1 MSTRARVGILLPDGK
16 VRSIT
21 VLQDGY
27 PSFTGQRLAKYY
39 DTEEKVLQL
48 MSRGTLI
55 SLGKN
60 IMECNIFLNG
70 EKPEDTSLTR
80 FINPPAYIDYLYIF
94 TAKEGWKYH
103 KCHE

>member
-1 MSTRARVGILLPDGK
+1 MSTRARVGILLPDKK

-27 PSFTGQRLAKYY
+27 PEYTGQILAKYY

-55 SLGKN
+55 SVGKT
-60 IMECNIFLNG
+60 IMECRVFLNG
-70 EKPEDTSLTR
+70 EKPEDTSLTQ
-80 FINPPAYIDYLYIF
+80 FINPPAYIDYLNIF
-94 TAKEGWKYH
+94 TAKEGWKYA
-103 KCHE
+103 E

>member
-1 MSTRARVGILLPDGK
+1 MSTRAKVGILLPDGK

-27 PSFTGQRLAKYY
+27 PTFTGQRLAKYY

-48 MSRGTLI
+48 MSQGTLLSI
-55 SLGKN
+55 GKT
-60 IMECNIFLNG
+60 IMECRAFLNG
-70 EKPEDTSLTR
+70 EKPEDMSLTQ
-80 FINPPAYIDYLYIF
+80 FINSPTYIDYIYIF
-94 TAKEGWKYH
+94 TAKEGWKYA

>member
-48 MSRGTLI
+48 VGKGDLLE
-55 SLGKN
+55 LGKN
-60 IMECNIFLNG
+60 IMECRAFLEG
-70 EKPEDTSLTR
+70 AKPEDISLTR

-94 TAKEGWKYH
+94 TAKEGWKYA

>member
-1 MSTRARVGILLPDGK
+1 MSTRARVGILLQDGK

-27 PSFTGQRLAKYY
+27 PEYTGQILAKYY

-48 MSRGTLI
+48 VGKGDLLG
-55 SLGKN
+55 LGKS
-60 IMECNIFLNG
+60 IMECRAFLDG
-70 EKPEDTSLTR
+70 AKPEDMSLTR

-94 TAKEGWKYH
+94 SAKEGWKYA
-103 KCHE
+103 KCHK